1 MSADRDYI
9 EVPLASAPDAATKTM
24 IPTFLNMTM
33 QLNPIYSKSQLS
45 RFKLEDFAKG
55 GLIGKPGG
63 SGGFL

>member
-1 MSADRDYI
+1 
-9 EVPLASAPDAATKTM
+9 M
-24 IPTFLNMTM
+24 IPTFMNMTM
-33 QLNPIYSKSQLS
+33 TLNPIYSKAQLS